1 MPLGF
6 EVDAMILSSL
16 GIFLLFWKCRF
27 RFNNLRYLHVWVM
40 SCVLDVFSGVWSQ
53 VALMELHK
61 LWLHAFRRP
70 SGLL

>member
-27 RFNNLRYLHVWVM
+27 RFEQSPLSARVSHVVRVR
-40 SCVLDVFSGVWSQ
+40 CVFWCVKSGCLNG
-53 VALMELHK
+53 VAQTVITC
-61 LWLHAFRRP
+61 F
-70 SGLL
+70 